1 MSKNNIKRR
10 VNLWAKKTK
19 KRRDRQ
25 LEKLKL

>member
-10 VNLWAKKTK
+10 VNIWAKKTK
-19 KRRDRQ
+19 KRDRQ